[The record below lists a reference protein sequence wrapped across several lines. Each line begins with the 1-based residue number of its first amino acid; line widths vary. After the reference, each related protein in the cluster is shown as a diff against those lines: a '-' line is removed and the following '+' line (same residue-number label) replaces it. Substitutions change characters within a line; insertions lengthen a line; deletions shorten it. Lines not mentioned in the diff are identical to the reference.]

1 MTRHA
6 LIAAFVLGI
15 LTTGTA
21 SFAATDATVTSGKGE
36 PASIEKRSKP
46 RVPGGSG
53 CDTPADIAQHP
64 ECR

>member
-1 MTRHA
+1 MTRFA
-6 LIAAFVLGI
+6 LIAALALGV
-15 LTTGTA
+15 LTTGTT
-21 SFAATDATVTSGKGE
+21 SFAATADAITSGQGE